1 MSLTRAGLIPLALTL
16 VLALGLGPAG
26 AQQKAPAPA
35 TPPAPPAAPPAAAAT
50 PATPATPR
58 TLSVLVVDVQSL
70 LQNSKSAKMVHQQ
83 LEEKRNE
90 FQKDLS
96 HQEELLK
103 RERDT
108 LQRQQASLSPEA
120 LSQKER
126 ALQQKLADFDH
137 SMQIKRQV
145 LEHANAEALQKIQGE
160 MMKIITQL
168 AKDRK
173 SNLVLQRSEL
183 VMFDQS
189 FDVTDAVLQKLDE
202 QLPTLAVNFVV
213 PAATDT
219 PPTAAAHPAATHPAK
234 KKK

>member
-1 MSLTRAGLIPLALTL
+1 MSLTRAGVTPLSFTL
-16 VLALGLGPAG
+16 ALALGLGPAR
-26 AQQKAPAPA
+26 AQEKPA
-35 TPPAPPAAPPAAAAT
+35 APPTPPAAAA
-50 PATPATPR
+50 PAAATPGAAR
-58 TLSVLVVDVQSL
+58 SLNLLVVDVQSL

-126 ALQQKLADFDH
+126 SLQQKLADFDH
-137 SMQIKRQV
+137 NMQIKRQI

-160 MMKIITQL
+160 MMKIITQI

-173 SNLVLQRSEL
+173 ANLVLQRSEL

-202 QLPTLAVNFVV
+202 QLPTLAVNFVTPAASDTPTAV
-213 PAATDT
+213 PAH
-219 PPTAAAHPAATHPAK
+219 PAAAHPTK

>member
-1 MSLTRAGLIPLALTL
+1 MSLTRAGLIPLALS
-16 VLALGLGPAG
+16 LAAALPLGSAQ
-26 AQQKAPAPA
+26 AQQKPPAPA
-35 TPPAPPAAPPAAAAT
+35 AAPPPPAPA
-50 PATPATPR
+50 ATPATPR
-58 TLSVLVVDVQSL
+58 TLNVLVVDVQSL
-70 LQNSKSAKMVHQQ
+70 LQNSKSAKMVHDQ
-83 LEEKRNE
+83 LEAKRNE

-126 ALQQKLADFDH
+126 LLQQKLADFDH
-137 SMQIKRQV
+137 NMQIKRQI

-160 MMKIITQL
+160 MMKIITQI

-173 SNLVLQRSEL
+173 ANLVLQRSEL

-202 QLPTLAVNFVV
+202 QLPTLAVNFVA

-219 PPTAAAHPAATHPAK
+219 PTAAPARPVAPHTAK